1 MSKRSI
7 SVLKYISLFGGL
19 IFYAPVALLVRT
31 RMGMTYSQFFLLQA
45 VLSISIFIFEVPC
58 GYITDKIGYRKTLIL
73 NSLFTFLARI
83 LMVFAGNF
91 LFFSIE
97 AVCEGISIAL
107 YSGTM
112 SGYIYQQSEEEFVHA
127 LSIVDN
133 YSHLGFIL
141 STLLFPI
148 IYSVS
153 DINGLLVLT
162 ALCSFIGFL
171 MAFRLPKE
179 KTQTIHEKI
188 HFSFHSADIPIS
200 LFIGMIDMSF
210 LIINFFYVEILVEL
224 HINESYISLMIL
236 FYTMVQLSIPKLTRK
251 FGENNLFRKIC
262 GCLGITTLFLFAV
275 SLCHSRIVLL
285 PMLFLPTM
293 LSLLSVYFEKYQ
305 NNYIDT
311 MGYGQQ
317 RATIL
322 SCYNMSAN
330 MIEIFFLFGSANLK
344 EMQVHDIFAILG
356 VTFSVILTFIL
367 IFQTKK
373 KNHNTKRMG
382 LF

>member
-1 MSKRSI
+1 MR
-7 SVLKYISLFGGL
+7 
-19 IFYAPVALLVRT
+19 RH
-31 RMGMTYSQFFLLQA
+31 FF
-45 VLSISIFIFEVPC
+45 
-58 GYITDKIGYRKTLIL
+58 
-73 NSLFTFLARI
+73 
-83 LMVFAGNF
+83 
-91 LFFSIE
+91 
-97 AVCEGISIAL
+97 IAL

-112 SGYIYQQSEEEFVHA
+112 SGYIYQQSKEEFVHA

-141 STLLFPI
+141 STLVPYYLFGVAI
-148 IYSVS
+148 L
-153 DINGLLVLT
+153 NGLLLVLT

-293 LSLLSVYFEKYQ
+293 LSLLSVYFEK
-305 NNYIDT
+305 IRTITLTLWDT
-311 MGYGQQ
+311 DKSGQPFCP
-317 RATIL
+317 ATIWCKHDRN
-322 SCYNMSAN
+322 S
-330 MIEIFFLFGSANLK
+330 FFRLAL
-344 EMQVHDIFAILG
+344 
-356 VTFSVILTFIL
+356 
-367 IFQTKK
+367 QT
-373 KNHNTKRMG
+373 
-382 LF
+382 

>member
-1 MSKRSI
+1 MNKRSI

-31 RMGMTYSQFFLLQA
+31 RMGITYSQFFLLQA

-91 LFFSIE
+91 LFFCIE
-97 AVCEGISIAL
+97 AICEGISIAL

-112 SGYIYQQSEEEFVHA
+112 SGYIYQQSEEEFAHS

-141 STLLFPI
+141 STLLFPL
-148 IYSVS
+148 IYSAS
-153 DINGLLVLT
+153 GIDGLLILT
-162 ALCSFIGFL
+162 ALCSFIGLL

-179 KTQTIHEKI
+179 KKQAVREKI
-188 HFSFHSADIPIS
+188 HFSFHPADVPIS
-200 LFIGMIDMSF
+200 LFIGMINISF
-210 LIINFFYVEILVEL
+210 LIINFFYVEILAEL
-224 HINESYISLMIL
+224 HINESYISLLIL
-236 FYTMVQLSIPKLTRK
+236 LYTTVQLSVPKLTRK
-251 FGENNLFRKIC
+251 FGENNLFQKIC
-262 GCLGITTLFLFAV
+262 ICSGISILFIFSV

-285 PMLFLPTM
+285 PMLLLPTV

-305 NNYIDT
+305 NNYIDA

-330 MIEIFFLFGSANLK
+330 IVEIFFLFGSANLEK
-344 EMQVHDIFAILG
+344 IQVNDIFAILG
-356 VTFSVILTFIL
+356 CAFSVILIFIL
-367 IFQTKK
+367 IFQTRKK
-373 KNHNTKRMG
+373 
-382 LF
+382 